1 MTAATPRT
9 VEQYLDSLR
18 SALEGADRA
27 LVQDALYDA
36 EEHLR
41 AELAQHPGDNQGD
54 VLASIVAS
62 YGAPEE
68 VADAYRSNEKT
79 IQAALRT
86 PSPRPRTSSIGRFFG
101 VYADPRAYLSILYM
115 LLALVTGTIYFT
127 FAVTGLSMSIGLAIL
142 IIGVPFFLLFVGA
155 TRLVALAE
163 GRLVETMLG
172 TRMPRRPVYPDRD
185 APFLRRIGDMLKDPR
200 TWGTL
205 VYFILMLPLGRLLLH
220 VRGRRHHR
228 FDCHV
233 RRADLRPALPCRHR
247 REIDGVVEIASSGAA
262 AAHLDPGTAAADRHD
277 APGTR
282 HRLPAWPTGE
292 DPARAGT
299 RFQLTL
305 GHRRRALAAAL
316 LRDVHRTPAGTLA
329 TTSLP
334 AATAHGSSPAAASR
348 PALCVP
354 ADEGSLHA
362 RLQGAMD
369 AEIDWAGGVPHC
381 RAACVPTATGSGSST
396 RATCPARPAA
406 GRDRYRPARGP
417 ASPRAT
423 FRST

>member
-86 PSPRPRTSSIGRFFG
+86 PSPRMRTSTIGRFFG
-101 VYADPRAYLSILYM
+101 VYADPRAYLSVLYM

-185 APFLRRIGDMLKDPR
+185 TPFLRRIGDMLKDPR

-205 VYFILMLPLGRLLLH
+205 VYFILMLPLGVFYFAFAVVGIMVSVVLFITPIAALLYHTGLIQ
-220 VRGRRHHR
+220 
-228 FDCHV
+228 
-233 RRADLRPALPCRHR
+233 
-247 REIDGVVEIASSGAA
+247 IDGVVDVSHPVLLPLLSILGLLLLTVTMHLARGIGYLHGQLAKTLLVQAQSSG
-262 AAHLDPGTAAADRHD
+262 
-277 APGTR
+277 
-282 HRLPAWPTGE
+282 
-292 DPARAGT
+292 
-299 RFQLTL
+299 
-305 GHRRRALAAAL
+305 
-316 LRDVHRTPAGTLA
+316 
-329 TTSLP
+329 
-334 AATAHGSSPAAASR
+334 
-348 PALCVP
+348 
-354 ADEGSLHA
+354 
-362 RLQGAMD
+362 
-369 AEIDWAGGVPHC
+369 
-381 RAACVPTATGSGSST
+381 
-396 RATCPARPAA
+396 
-406 GRDRYRPARGP
+406 
-417 ASPRAT
+417 
-423 FRST
+423 